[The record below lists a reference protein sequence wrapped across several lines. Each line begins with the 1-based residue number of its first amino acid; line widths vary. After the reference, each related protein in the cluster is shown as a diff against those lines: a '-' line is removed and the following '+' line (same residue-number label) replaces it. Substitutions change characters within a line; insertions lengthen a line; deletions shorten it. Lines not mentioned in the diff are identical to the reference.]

1 MRCPRELL
9 KLPTY
14 SWGSRRP
21 HAGYVL
27 AQEEDSK
34 LSPVADLEEVKAEAE
49 LSAAQLSTEG
59 APNTHTDPLGK
70 DLDTYGFRALKENSA

>member
-1 MRCPRELL
+1 M
-9 KLPTY
+9 
-14 SWGSRRP
+14 
-21 HAGYVL
+21 L